1 MRQRYAAPA
10 PVVEYTSLVSAAT
23 FVVPAL
29 AVSVEYVVA
38 PAWTQYLRQWWSIPH
53 HRQLWVT
60 QFRSC
65 SLCCASSRNGV
76 HLSIVCGERSSW
88 RQLRSRV
95 VVSGVLARCLSAS
108 ATQQGK
114 FEESSVMEHFLGAPA
129 ATAVAAAE
137 TLRRHT
143 LRLLL
148 RQQGRCGVTL
158 SDCCC
163 GSRDVA
169 ASHSQTAVASAGTL
183 PVVVTSHQ
191 LLRRSQRR
199 ACDEAPQIR
208 GGGARHRLR
217 FPRKPSGFRICR
229 GGARI
234 RLCFSGVAACDV

>member
-1 MRQRYAAPA
+1 MTVAEHISNVCRISGVSFSRVHSGTMQVTIVATVFQETLESCASTLRR
-10 PVVEYTSLVSAAT
+10 TSSRCGVHFSR
-23 FVVPAL
+23 VCGDIRL

-53 HRQLWVT
+53 YRQLWVT

-114 FEESSVMEHFLGAPA
+114 FGESSVMEHFLRAPA

-148 RQQGRCGVTL
+148 RQQ
-158 SDCCC
+158 
-163 GSRDVA
+163 
-169 ASHSQTAVASAGTL
+169 
-183 PVVVTSHQ
+183 
-191 LLRRSQRR
+191 
-199 ACDEAPQIR
+199 
-208 GGGARHRLR
+208 
-217 FPRKPSGFRICR
+217 
-229 GGARI
+229 
-234 RLCFSGVAACDV
+234 